1 MLAGV
6 LFSLKI
12 RPRHP
17 LLIAISAQVA
27 VAGWILTMGVTN
39 WVPLIMVSAF
49 FAGIAFDFFFVL
61 WQTAMQTHIPRE
73 SLSRVTSYDAVGSLA
88 LAPLGLIVAGPL
100 TEKFGTSTTLIAM
113 SVVFIAI
120 LGVVLAVPGVR
131 QLEGKTAESTENLP
145 ETLNF

>member
-1 MLAGV
+1 
-6 LFSLKI
+6 
-12 RPRHP
+12 
-17 LLIAISAQVA
+17 
-27 VAGWILTMGVTN
+27 
-39 WVPLIMVSAF
+39 
-49 FAGIAFDFFFVL
+49 
-61 WQTAMQTHIPRE
+61 MQTHIPRE

-131 QLEGKTAESTENLP
+131 QLEGKTVESTDNLP
-145 ETLNF
+145 ESLNS

>member
-1 MLAGV
+1 
-6 LFSLKI
+6 
-12 RPRHP
+12 
-17 LLIAISAQVA
+17 
-27 VAGWILTMGVTN
+27 MGVTN

-88 LAPLGLIVAGPL
+88 LAPVGLIVAGPL

-131 QLEGKTAESTENLP
+131 QLEGKTVESTDNLP
-145 ETLNF
+145 ESLNS